1 MDIHIELLIWKMVHE
16 LKMADICSTLKKT
29 KEEMNRN
36 LSYLQ
41 NRAFYPYVIWRR
53 VDKIDNTYYQQKID
67 KYVHYKKFSKCFLHL
82 IKPTHIYF
90 KNDPDE

>member
-16 LKMADICSTLKKT
+16 LKMADICSKLKKT
-29 KEEMNRN
+29 MAEMNRN
-36 LSYLQ
+36 LTYFQ
-41 NRAFYPYVIWRR
+41 NRAFYPYMIWRR

-67 KYVHYKKFSKCFLHL
+67 RYIHYKKFSKCIRPL

-90 KNDPDE
+90 TP